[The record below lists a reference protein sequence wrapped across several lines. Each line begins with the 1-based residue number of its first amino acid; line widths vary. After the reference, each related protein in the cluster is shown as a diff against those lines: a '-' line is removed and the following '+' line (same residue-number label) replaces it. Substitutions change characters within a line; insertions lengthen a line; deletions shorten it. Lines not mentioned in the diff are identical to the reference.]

1 MVLGVPVP
9 EHLAAEGQLVE
20 DATRCRQRSGLDKVV
35 ADSADWTWVLY
46 TQRFLVKAT
55 QAGDNFRR
63 GLF

>member
-20 DATRCRQRSGLDKVV
+20 DATRCLDKVV

-46 TQRFLVKAT
+46 TKRFLVKAT